1 MTLKDAV
8 RSSDRSAYGEKF
20 VEEFCDWKDQRT
32 GPWAACINLMDTH
45 YPYEPEPEFD
55 EWGGEELR
63 AVQNDMPST
72 RALLSGE
79 GWDRLE
85 ALEPLYDGTIR
96 QADAVVESLVERL
109 EASGELEDTM
119 LVVTSDH
126 GEGFGERSP
135 IDLEV
140 RIRYHSWGVHEVL
153 THVPLVVSYPGRSGE
168 VVDEAVSLATFP
180 DAVRTVARGD
190 NVHDPFAR
198 DQPVIASTYRFK
210 DDQIA
215 QYDDVASV
223 NKFRGPWRAV
233 YETHGDTVRKYA
245 QRDDDYATVDI
256 RSAQEVET
264 VDTES
269 HDRTAAVFDDLTRSD
284 LVDQPDNAL
293 DDDLEDH
300 LEDLGYIR

>member
-1 MTLKDAV
+1 
-8 RSSDRSAYGEKF
+8 
-20 VEEFCDWKDQRT
+20 
-32 GPWAACINLMDTH
+32 MDTH

-55 EWGGEELR
+55 EWGDEEFR
-63 AVQNDMPST
+63 EIQNDMPST
-72 RALLSGE
+72 RAVLSGE
-79 GWDRLE
+79 GWDKLE
-85 ALEPLYDGTIR
+85 ALEPLYDGTIL
-96 QADAVVESLVERL
+96 QADAVVETLVERL
-109 EASGELEDTM
+109 EASGDLDDTL

-126 GEGFGERSP
+126 GEGFGERGP
-135 IDLEV
+135 IDPDV

-223 NKFRGPWRAV
+223 NKFRGPWRTV